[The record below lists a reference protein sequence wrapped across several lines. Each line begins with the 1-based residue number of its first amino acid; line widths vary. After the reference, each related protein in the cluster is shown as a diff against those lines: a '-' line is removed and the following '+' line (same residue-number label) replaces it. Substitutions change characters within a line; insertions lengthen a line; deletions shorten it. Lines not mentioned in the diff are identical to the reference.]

1 MPKKQFFSV
10 YLTIITPSKKI
21 HFAKNFQRL
30 IMMPLAIF
38 WRNLKTFEAVKMK
51 LLELIVGNLLKNV
64 IFQDFL
70 VTSANII
77 VTF

>member
-1 MPKKQFFSV
+1 
-10 YLTIITPSKKI
+10 
-21 HFAKNFQRL
+21 
-30 IMMPLAIF
+30 MMPLAIF
-38 WRNLKTFEAVKMK
+38 WRHLKTFEAVKMK

-70 VTSANII
+70 LTSANII